1 MQYKSCTWHSPC
13 DFASYQLP
21 VTSHQFP
28 VASYQSAVE
37 GRLSYL
43 WKQQDELGDSGTA
56 GHHSMYKK

>member
-1 MQYKSCTWHSPC
+1 MQYKSCTWHS
-13 DFASYQLP
+13 P

-43 WKQQDELGDSGTA
+43 WEQQNELGDSGTA
-56 GHHSMYKK
+56 LYVQEIDT